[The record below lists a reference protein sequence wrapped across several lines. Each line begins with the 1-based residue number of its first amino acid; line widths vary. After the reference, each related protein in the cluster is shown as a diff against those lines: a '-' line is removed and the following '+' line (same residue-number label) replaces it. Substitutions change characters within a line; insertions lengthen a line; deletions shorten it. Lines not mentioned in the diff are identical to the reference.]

1 MRPWIPAAGLLA
13 LLCAPAGAAAFSA
26 GQNCHLPGQ
35 RAALRCVQVEVPRA
49 AAGSETLSL
58 HVAVAPAIRA
68 RAEPDPLFVLAGGPG
83 QAGSD
88 IVFLLDTAF
97 AKVRATRDVVFI
109 DQRGTGRSGR
119 LDCAEDPDALARSD
133 GELQAAALACLR
145 GLGADV
151 LPYTTSA
158 AADDLERVRSAL
170 GYARINLWGGSYGS
184 RLARVYAQG
193 HPDRV
198 RSLILDGVVD
208 AELVL
213 GANGPEFQAALDA
226 LLERCTDD
234 TDCGSAFPALRERL
248 DALLRRLDAGGAAT
262 TLPHPR
268 SGQPLTAPLSRQR
281 LLQTLRQLLYSTDS
295 AARLPYLIARADAG
309 DWRPLLA
316 LQASSIDLSAAPA
329 AGALLLA
336 MTCRE
341 DWPRLTAA
349 LRAGEAGTAVFGATA
364 LGALDSLCGALAL
377 PPAPLPPA
385 QTLEMPALLLSGA
398 LDPVTPPARAERARA
413 TLPQAQHVVAAHSG
427 HIVSGRG
434 CSPALLRRFLDAPTQ
449 PVDAACLAEIALP
462 AFQTSA
468 AGAAP

>member
-1 MRPWIPAAGLLA
+1 M
-13 LLCAPAGAAAFSA
+13 
-26 GQNCHLPGQ
+26 
-35 RAALRCVQVEVPRA
+35 
-49 AAGSETLSL
+49 
-58 HVAVAPAIRA
+58 
-68 RAEPDPLFVLAGGPG
+68 LAGGPG

-88 IVFLLDTAF
+88 VVFLLDTAF

-119 LDCAEDPDALARSD
+119 LDCADDPDALARSD
-133 GELQAAALACLR
+133 DELQAAALACLQ
-145 GLGADV
+145 GLGNGL
-151 LPYTTSA
+151 LPYTTA
-158 AADDLERVRSAL
+158 AAAEDLDRVRSAL
-170 GYARINLWGGSYGS
+170 GYARINLWGGSYGT
-184 RLARVYAQG
+184 RLAQVYAQA

-208 AELVL
+208 ADLVL

-226 LLERCTDD
+226 LFDRCTNDAE
-234 TDCGSAFPALRERL
+234 CRRAFPALREQLNALLQRL
-248 DALLRRLDAGGAAT
+248 DATNLTVA
-262 TLPHPR
+262 LPHPR

-329 AGALLLA
+329 ASALLLA

-349 LRAGEAGTAVFGATA
+349 LRAGEAGTDVFGDTA
-364 LGALDSLCGALAL
+364 LRALDALCGAIAL

-385 QTLEMPALLLSGA
+385 QTLDMPALLLSGA

-413 TLPQAQHVVAAHSG
+413 ALPQAQHVIAAHSG

-434 CSPALLRRFLDAPTQ
+434 CSPALLRRFLDAPVQ
-449 PVDAACLAEIALP
+449 PIDAACLAEIALP